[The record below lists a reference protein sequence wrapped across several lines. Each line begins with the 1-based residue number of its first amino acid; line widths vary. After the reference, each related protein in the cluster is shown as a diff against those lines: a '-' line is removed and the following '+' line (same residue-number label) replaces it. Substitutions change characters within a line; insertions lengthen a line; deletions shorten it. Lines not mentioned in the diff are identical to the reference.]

1 MAMKYR
7 ILCTGNPKDRGIAQ
21 SISKIFPDA
30 EFISRTNGFNLTLPT
45 EEIEKK
51 FREKLKNYN
60 VFINNAYIAYGCQEH
75 LLKIVREEW
84 GDGHVFNI
92 GTLDEYEKWAWRE
105 PEYTEEKR
113 RLRELGI
120 ELGNEKFKTTHIIVG
135 GFQALTP
142 GSLHTMDP
150 IHIAESIKWI
160 LEAPFEVPI
169 IGIQQMTDYIRAFYD
184 RAKAERGIK

>member
-1 MAMKYR
+1 MKYR

-21 SISKIFPDA
+21 SISRLFSNAD
-30 EFISRTNGFNLTLPT
+30 FISRANGFDLFFST
-45 EEIEKK
+45 EDSEKK
-51 FREKLKNYN
+51 FREKLKDYN
-60 VFINNAYIAYGCQEH
+60 VFINNAYIGQGCQER

-84 GDGHVFNI
+84 SEGSVFNI

-113 RLRELGI
+113 KLRELGI
-120 ELGNEKFKTTHIIVG
+120 ELGDEKFKTTHIIVG

-142 GSLHTMDP
+142 GSSQTMDP

-184 RAKAERGIK
+184 RIKIEREMQ

>member
-1 MAMKYR
+1 MVMKYR

-30 EFISRTNGFNLTLPT
+30 EFISRSNGFDLFLPSKDV
-45 EEIEKK
+45 EEK
-51 FREKLKNYN
+51 FREKLKNFN
-60 VFINNAYIAYGCQEH
+60 VFVNNSYIGYGCQEQ

-84 GDGHVFNI
+84 SEGYVFNI

-113 RLRELGI
+113 RLRELGLMI
-120 ELGNEKFKTTHIIVG
+120 GDEKFKTTHIIVG

-142 GSLHTMDP
+142 GSANTMDP

-160 LEAPFEVPI
+160 LESPFEVPI
-169 IGIQQMTDYIRAFYD
+169 IGIQQMSDYIRAFYD
-184 RAKAERGIK
+184 RIKAERGI